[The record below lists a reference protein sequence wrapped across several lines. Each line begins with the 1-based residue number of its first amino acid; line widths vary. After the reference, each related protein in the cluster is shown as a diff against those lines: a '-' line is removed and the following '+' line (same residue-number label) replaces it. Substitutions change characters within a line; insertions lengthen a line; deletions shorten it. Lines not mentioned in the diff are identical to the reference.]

1 LAPDIKN
8 LRNIIKEMP
17 KGDWYFYFNKVTMMI
32 ILKSTKIAYI
42 ICSLIAKM
50 IQGIEKTDTIIMVT
64 LETTII
70 QHFSNGMNLTAQIR
84 KYHE

>member
-1 LAPDIKN
+1 
-8 LRNIIKEMP
+8 
-17 KGDWYFYFNKVTMMI
+17 
-32 ILKSTKIAYI
+32 
-42 ICSLIAKM
+42 LIAKM
-50 IQGIEKTDTIIMVT
+50 IQGIEKTDTIIMAT

>member
-1 LAPDIKN
+1 MKK
-8 LRNIIKEMP
+8 RT
-17 KGDWYFYFNKVTMMI
+17 KGDWYFYFNKVTIMI
-32 ILKSTKIAYI
+32 ILKSIKIAYV

-50 IQGIEKTDTIIMVT
+50 IQGIEKTDTIIMAT

>member
-1 LAPDIKN
+1 MAPDIKN

-17 KGDWYFYFNKVTMMI
+17 KGDWYFYFNKVTMVI
-32 ILKSTKIAYI
+32 ILKSIKIAYI

-50 IQGIEKTDTIIMVT
+50 IQGIKKTDTIIMAT
-64 LETTII
+64 LETSII
-70 QHFSNGMNLTAQIR
+70 QQFSNGMNLTAQIR

>member
-1 LAPDIKN
+1 MAPDIKN

-17 KGDWYFYFNKVTMMI
+17 KGDWYFNKVTMMI
-32 ILKSTKIAYI
+32 ILKSTKIDYI

-50 IQGIEKTDTIIMVT
+50 IQGIEKTDTIIMAT